1 MTDPRT
7 VAQFRE
13 LQQKFKMLWPTLT
26 VRSQPLPRT
35 VVIVHSINID
45 LPPHLLPVV
54 SAYEERYLALVL
66 LLLRQPAG
74 RIIHVTSQPLL
85 PQLAQYYFEL
95 MPKLIRPSSWDRF
108 VNVSV
113 SDGGPAT
120 LTDKLLARP
129 LTIERIRRMV
139 PDPDWAYIVPFSVG
153 PRERELAV
161 RLGIPIY
168 GTDPD
173 LSWMGTKSGSR
184 RMFAEAGV
192 PHPAGVEEV
201 HTIGDIV
208 DAIASVR
215 ARRPDAAAVMVK
227 VNEAAG
233 GIGNGVVDLRGAD
246 DRPVLEKRVRAVTL
260 DDPDATAESFFDQLA
275 RTGGIV
281 EERLDADEVTSPS
294 VQIRISPDGVAE
306 VLSTHDQI
314 LGGTTGQAFLGARFP
329 ARPAYAS
336 VIATHAMAI
345 AERLA
350 ANGALGRF
358 GIDFLCTRRH
368 SGPWDVNA
376 IEINLRNGG
385 TTHPFLT
392 LSALCD
398 GTYDP
403 GKVTFVASDGKPKFY
418 VATDHL
424 ESEAYKRLTPDDVLD
439 TIEERG
445 LGWDAETCT
454 GYAFHLISA
463 VAVAGRLGLTAI
475 ANSPAEAQAMH
486 DRAKDVF
493 DEVAGA
499 PARTYDERPSVPPPN
514 AT

>member
-1 MTDPRT
+1 MADPAT
-7 VAQFRE
+7 VERFRE
-13 LQQKFKMLWPTLT
+13 LQRKFSDLWPTLT
-26 VRSQPLPRT
+26 VRAQPIPRT
-35 VVIVHSINID
+35 VVIVHSINLE

-74 RIIHVTSQPLL
+74 RVIHVTSQPLL
-85 PQLAQYYFEL
+85 PQLAQYYFGL

-108 VNVSV
+108 VPVSV
-113 SDGGPAT
+113 SDGGPGP
-120 LTDKLLARP
+120 LTQKLLDRP
-129 LTIERIRRMV
+129 LTIERIRSHI

-192 PHPAGVEEV
+192 PHPAGVEDV
-201 HTIGDIV
+201 HSIGDV
-208 DAIASVR
+208 VEAIAQIRSR
-215 ARRPDAAAVMVK
+215 KPDVAAVMVK

-233 GIGNGVVDLRGAD
+233 GIGNGVLDLRGAD
-246 DRPVLEKRVRAVTL
+246 DRAVVEKRVRAVAL
-260 DDPDATAESFFDQLA
+260 DDPDGSRDAFFDQLA

-281 EERLDADEVTSPS
+281 EERLAGEEVTSPS
-294 VQIRISPDGVAE
+294 VQIRIAPDGVAE

-314 LGGTTGQAFLGARFP
+314 LGGATGQMFLGARFP
-329 ARPAYAS
+329 ADPGYAAE
-336 VIATHAMAI
+336 IARHALAI
-345 AERLA
+345 ASRLA
-350 ANGALGRF
+350 DAGALGRF
-358 GIDFLCTRRH
+358 GIDFVCTRN
-368 SGPWDVNA
+368 GGGMWDVNA

-398 GTYDP
+398 GTYDAET
-403 GKVTFVASDGKPKFY
+403 GTFTGSDGRRKFY
-418 VATDHL
+418 VASDHL

-439 TIEERG
+439 TIEERD
-445 LGWDAETCT
+445 LGWDVERCT

-475 ANSPAEAQAMH
+475 ADSPAEAQQMSQ
-486 DRAKDVF
+486 RAEATF
-493 DEVAGA
+493 DEISAA
-499 PARTYDERPSVPPPN
+499 SQPAR
-514 AT
+514 